1 MKKLCL
7 ILALALVFAAIA
19 PASPVRADE
28 KQYSYEVSGVDS
40 YPKANGITVYTR
52 SYGEQYEPNG
62 KFAVYMVAVS
72 GRAITAIAEDGAF
85 AIPEDGFVAL
95 ARGAELIR
103 KVKSL
108 GLKVGDKALYDE
120 TNSEMIFMAE
130 GYAPF
135 YQTTVKI
142 DKFNSTRTDNT
153 IVIYDRGKTTGT
165 NIWGSEVSV
174 NAEGFVCAVGGNN
187 SDIPEGGY
195 VISAVGRDRIAELSA
210 AAELGLAAA
219 IDRTAM
225 TVTFSYDA
233 ASISGEMKVLAGIYS
248 SKLASLRES
257 YAVIDYAAA
266 EEALEKLT
274 SLVSKVSGENVDIAD
289 AMFARYDF
297 KKEYES
303 ASKLLNEYPAVESR
317 ALWIRPTNSS
327 SEKQVREIVKKI
339 YDAGFNT
346 VCIELLFN
354 SVTIFPIDTEEYMF
368 SQDPALGGF
377 DVLKAYIDE
386 CHKYGIEVFGWM
398 VCYRVSHGSTSY
410 PNLAVTTKKPEWLN
424 VAKSGT
430 TAVGDSKGYFLNPAL
445 PEVSEFLLKFYT
457 YILQNYDIDG
467 FQMDYI
473 RYPLAEG
480 EDFGYD
486 EYTRGLFKDQYGKDP
501 MEFDKADKLWNTWC
515 RFRASF
521 VTEFVKQVNDLVNEL
536 RPDVYVAADVAPN
549 FSEVYNKY
557 MQEAKIWLENDYID
571 IAFPMVYGTN
581 IVPEYSKMTIN
592 AAGDHAY
599 SYIGL
604 ADYGAEV
611 LDREIR
617 EVREAGGD
625 GFAFFAYNEY
635 FSSDFS
641 PVSNGLLSQR
651 ALSPTY
657 DPDAA
662 LAAQLEY
669 IKKRLD
675 IVGTLGEDV
684 LNAVN
689 AAINVEYAHA
699 EEAYQTLDESAR
711 VIKEAAV
718 MADDAGTSEKYA
730 ALYSDIAKA
739 AKIARLS
746 KAAPKAEYRKDHPLP
761 DPVSEVSDEI
771 SEEIS
776 EDISATASEPE
787 TEDSKEISSP
797 VSSEISAPQGGE
809 TGSNA
814 WLFIVAAAAAA
825 CAVCAIL
832 LVRRKKK

>member
-7 ILALALVFAAIA
+7 ALAVLLVFAAIMPSQA
-19 PASPVRADE
+19 ARADE
-28 KQYSYEVSGVDS
+28 KEYSYAVSGVDS

-52 SYGEQYEPNG
+52 SYGERYEPNG

-72 GRAITAIAEDGAF
+72 GRRITAVAEDGAF
-85 AIPEDGFVAL
+85 TIPEDGFVAL
-95 ARGAELIR
+95 ARGADLIR
-103 KVKSL
+103 KIKAL
-108 GLKVGDKALYDE
+108 DLKTGDKVLYDE
-120 TNSEMIFMAE
+120 TDSRVIFMTE

-135 YQTTVKI
+135 YQKTVRI
-142 DKFNSTRTDNT
+142 DKFNSTRTDST
-153 IVIYDRGKTTGT
+153 IVIYDKGNTTGT

-187 SDIPEGGY
+187 SAIPEGGY
-195 VISAVGRDRIAELSA
+195 VISAVGRDRIAELSE
-210 AAELGLAAA
+210 AAELGLAVKLDRAA
-219 IDRTAM
+219 K

-233 ASISGEMKVLAGIYS
+233 ASISGEMKVLIDTFSA
-248 SKLASLRES
+248 KLSALKDSF
-257 YAVIDYAAA
+257 AVIDYGAA
-266 EEALEKLT
+266 EAALERLG
-274 SLVSKVSGENVDIAD
+274 SLAAGVNEAGSDIAD

-297 KKEYES
+297 KKEYENAS
-303 ASKLLNEYPAVESR
+303 AFLNEFPAVESR
-317 ALWIRPTNSS
+317 ALWLRPTNSS
-327 SEKQVREIVKKI
+327 SEKQVRDIVKKI

-354 SVTIFPIDTEEYMF
+354 SVTIFPVDTEEYLF

-377 DVLKAYIDE
+377 DVLKTYIDV
-386 CHKYGIEVFGWM
+386 CHEYGIEVFGWM
-398 VCYRVSHGSTSY
+398 VCYRVSHGSTTY
-410 PNLAVTTKKPEWLN
+410 PDLAVTAKKPEWLN
-424 VAKSGT
+424 VAKSGV
-430 TAVGDSKGYFLNPAL
+430 TAVGDTKGYFLNPAL
-445 PEVSEFLLKFYT
+445 PEVSEFLLKFYK
-457 YILQNYDIDG
+457 YILENYDIDG

-486 EYTRGLFKDQYGKDP
+486 EYTRALFKEQYGKDP
-501 MEFDKADKLWNTWC
+501 MDFDRSDKLWNTWC

-521 VTEFVKQVNDLVNEL
+521 VTEFVKQVNDLVNTL

-549 FSEVYNKY
+549 FNEVYSKY

-635 FSSDFS
+635 FGSDYSS
-641 PVSNGLLSQR
+641 VSGGLLSQR

-662 LAAQLEY
+662 LASQLEY
-669 IKKRLD
+669 TKKRLD

-684 LNAVN
+684 QNAVN
-689 AAINVEYAHA
+689 AAINVEYTHA
-699 EEAYQTLDESAR
+699 EDAYRALDESAR
-711 VIKEAAV
+711 AIKEAAV
-718 MADDAGTSEKYA
+718 LADDSVTSAKYA
-730 ALYSDIAKA
+730 ALYADIAKA

-746 KAAPKAEYRKDHPLP
+746 KAASKAEYRKDHPLP
-761 DPVSEVSDEI
+761 DPDPGISAEEPSGPVSEPAAEN
-771 SEEIS
+771 
-776 EDISATASEPE
+776 SAAPSAENQSSAPSVPE
-787 TEDSKEISSP
+787 TERSP
-797 VSSEISAPQGGE
+797 VWIYCAIGV
-809 TGSNA
+809 
-814 WLFIVAAAAAA
+814 VAV
-825 CAVCAIL
+825 CAVCAAIIK
-832 LVRRKKK
+832 RRKKK